1 MPYIPEDAKNRPL
14 DKETIIRQISK
25 TNSTPYK
32 FKNIKI
38 DLDENVY
45 LPKLSILNE
54 LRRISLENVVDY
66 AISQYIELTLRH
78 LTI

>member
-32 FKNIKI
+32 I
-38 DLDENVY
+38 
-45 LPKLSILNE
+45 
-54 LRRISLENVVDY
+54 
-66 AISQYIELTLRH
+66 
-78 LTI
+78 